1 MELTYL
7 IENYSYLKFI
17 VDVYEEYSK
26 KHEISDDI
34 MFRKIKSKYEEAKT
48 FLSFIETAITMLPIN
63 KRSNY
68 NNQYEVVYRKS
79 YIEKMKIKA
88 ISDLLNTSIYS
99 TVYYSE
105 TFNREHT
112 KTVFDNTEIAYQTV
126 LKAIGILRRYLKI
139 TYEEPSFFPI
149 PVKFGYID
157 SEGEEQNAQLI
168 YLEYWENQ
176 MMAKKIAQMLDAGY
190 DARFAP
196 SRFVVL
202 EAKGMLNADTL
213 RELYDYIPNTVQY
226 IHVTPHAKKG
236 ADVMF
241 YQPQDFG
248 LTNNGVVL

>member
-1 MELTYL
+1 MY
-7 IENYSYLKFI
+7 F
-17 VDVYEEYSK
+17 
-26 KHEISDDI
+26 
-34 MFRKIKSKYEEAKT
+34 
-48 FLSFIETAITMLPIN
+48 
-63 KRSNY
+63 
-68 NNQYEVVYRKS
+68 
-79 YIEKMKIKA
+79 
-88 ISDLLNTSIYS
+88 
-99 TVYYSE
+99 SE
-105 TFNREHT
+105 TFNREHI
-112 KTVFDNTEIAYQTV
+112 KTVFDNTEIAYQTA

-196 SRFVVL
+196 SRFVIL
-202 EAKGMLNADTL
+202 EARVMLNADTL

-226 IHVTPHAKKG
+226 IHVVPHAKKG
-236 ADVMF
+236 ADVTF

-248 LTNNGVVL
+248 LTDNGVVL

>member
-1 MELTYL
+1 M
-7 IENYSYLKFI
+7 
-17 VDVYEEYSK
+17 K
-26 KHEISDDI
+26 KKAIDSI
-34 MFRKIKSKYEEAKT
+34 
-48 FLSFIETAITMLPIN
+48 LSFIN
-63 KRSNY
+63 R
-68 NNQYEVVYRKS
+68 YRAVTFGALRMN
-79 YIEKMKIKA
+79 IPH
-88 ISDLLNTSIYS
+88 ISDETIFSDTTRLCKRRLISYEKKKRDIDSPMYF
-99 TVYYSE
+99 SE

-112 KTVFDNTEIAYQTV
+112 KTVFDNTEIAYQTA

-196 SRFVVL
+196 SRFVIL
-202 EAKGMLNADTL
+202 EARVMLNADTL

-226 IHVTPHAKKG
+226 IHVVPHAKKG
-236 ADVMF
+236 ADVTF

-248 LTNNGVVL
+248 LTDNGVVL